1 MTPLKSLFLLD
12 PEITYLNFGSFG
24 ACPKPIFDDYQK
36 WQLELETEPAQFIQV
51 NGPEYLRQ
59 ARVALAKFINCHED
73 DLVFTTN
80 PSYALNIITKSLKL
94 NAGDE
99 ILSTNLEYGAMD
111 RAWDFYCEKSNAKYV
126 RSEITLPLTSKE
138 KFIEDFFKGLSPKT
152 KAIFIS
158 QITSAT
164 GLILPVQEICDIAK
178 SKGLMTI
185 VDGAHSAAHVPVD
198 LQKLNPDVFAGACH
212 KWMMTP
218 KGSSFLYVKRELQE
232 LFEPLVISW
241 GYKSIAPSHSKFL
254 DYHQFNGT
262 RDFSAFLTIPKSI
275 EFMKEHN
282 WWSVAK
288 SCRELVL
295 KNADRFCSLSKK
307 QALAPLT
314 EEFFAQLFSIPV
326 DCSEPEKL
334 QKTLFNQYKIE
345 IPVMRQGNSIY
356 IRYSINAFNDQ
367 EDLDRLFEALKRE
380 LR

>member
-1 MTPLKSLFLLD
+1 MLD
-12 PEITYLNFGSFG
+12 PEIAYLNFGSFG
-24 ACPKPIFDDYQK
+24 ACPKPIFEDYQK
-36 WQLELETEPAQFIQV
+36 WQLELEREPAQFIQV
-51 NGPEYLRQ
+51 KGPEYLRQ
-59 ARVALAKFINCHED
+59 ARVALGKYINCHED

-185 VDGAHSAAHVPVD
+185 VDGAHSAAHIPVD

-262 RDFSAFLTIPKSI
+262 RDFSAFLTIPISI

-295 KNADRFCSLSKK
+295 KNAERFCSLSKK

-314 EEFFAQLFSIPV
+314 EGFFAQLFSIPV
-326 DCSEPEKL
+326 DCSDPEKL

-345 IPVMRQGNSIY
+345 IPVMRQGDSIY